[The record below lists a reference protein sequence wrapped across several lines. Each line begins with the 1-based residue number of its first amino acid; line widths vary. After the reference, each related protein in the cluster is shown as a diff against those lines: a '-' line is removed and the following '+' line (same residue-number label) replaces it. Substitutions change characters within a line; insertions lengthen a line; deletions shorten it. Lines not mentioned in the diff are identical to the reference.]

1 MGSTLKDMEQLADIN
16 DQMRRQLDRSNAIIL
31 ELNRKLVERDA
42 EITAL
47 RHQVNVWQVTGNAI
61 MLCTVGR
68 EAPLS
73 DSDVCNEINALRQQV
88 AELQTMHNAVPVN
101 AISRYYYGTMQI
113 DGVYSDDEYNSDSS
127 SIEIWMDGMTD

>member
-1 MGSTLKDMEQLADIN
+1 MWFVDEKM
-16 DQMRRQLDRSNAIIL
+16 MRERIRSL
-31 ELNRKLVERDA
+31 EEHTDKLVAQKDALMAKLDVWER
-42 EITAL
+42 
-47 RHQVNVWQVTGNAI
+47 TGNAI
-61 MLCTVGR
+61 MLCVVGR

-73 DSDVCNEINALRQQV
+73 DSDVCGEINALRQQV